1 MTMQGFLPIYSSHV
15 ALSVVDNV
23 LLIHEIDSK
32 VALLYDVMSDSNI
45 PISAPLTLLV
55 RGVPSVPRTSSDRLS
70 SLGISLSEAEFLE
83 KMATGEDTVYD
94 AGLVFANP
102 NYMLD
107 QGRGLLWKIH
117 LDLEVCIPTLYP
129 LPIPMSFGVL
139 GFSCSESLVFFFF
152 KD

>member
-1 MTMQGFLPIYSSHV
+1 MTMQGCLPIYSSHV

-32 VALLYDVMSDSNI
+32 VVLLYDVMSDSNI

-55 RGVPSVPRTSSDRLS
+55 RVPSVPRGSSDRLS

-83 KMATGEDTVYD
+83 KLATGEDTVYD

-117 LDLEVCIPTLYP
+117 LDLEVRIPTLPPPYSYIFWCP
-129 LPIPMSFGVL
+129 WIFL
-139 GFSCSESLVFFFF
+139 E
-152 KD
+152 